1 MAGITNSQKF
11 IGRNRAPR
19 VQIEYDVES
28 YGSDRSVTLPFVM
41 GVIADLGGAR
51 TEPVVPLADRPFL
64 DIDIDHF
71 DERMQ
76 ARRPRLSIR
85 VPNTL
90 GGGGHLPVEM
100 VFESLDDFSPAA
112 IARQVVPL
120 RKLLDARTQLANL
133 QTYMDGKCG
142 AEALVGRLLRDPSLM
157 RLMRPQRAS
166 ES

>member
-1 MAGITNSQKF
+1 
-11 IGRNRAPR
+11 
-19 VQIEYDVES
+19 
-28 YGSDRSVTLPFVM
+28 
-41 GVIADLGGAR
+41 
-51 TEPVVPLADRPFL
+51 
-64 DIDIDHF
+64 
-71 DERMQ
+71 
-76 ARRPRLSIR
+76 
-85 VPNTL
+85 
-90 GGGGHLPVEM
+90 VEM